1 MSDDNPKPI
10 SVWPLMA
17 LLVIVIFLIFWV
29 YGGMAR

>member
-1 MSDDNPKPI
+1 MNEPDPKPI
-10 SVWPLMA
+10 SVWPLIA